1 MFTGLVQSLATVR
14 GVADVRAGRRLRI
27 AEPSLAPRLE
37 IGESVAVNGACLT
50 AVAVEG
56 ESFDFEAGPETLAKT
71 TLGRLAAGD
80 RVNLE
85 RALRAGDPLGGHFV
99 TGHVDCVG
107 AVLEEVVAGDWLTVW
122 FGFPPEWEE
131 LLVAKG
137 SVAVDGVSL
146 TVVDV
151 RPDRFSVLLFPHSR
165 AHTTLGLKRPGDPV
179 NLVFD
184 LLAKHVRRLMS
195 SKFQKFQVESTELGL
210 NVFNL
215 EPGTSN
221 DA

>member
-14 GVADVRAGRRLRI
+14 DVTDAKGGRRLRI
-27 AEPSLAPRLE
+27 AEAALAPKLE

-50 AVAVEG
+50 VVEVEG
-56 ESFDFEAGPETLAKT
+56 DAFDFEAGPETLTKT

-85 RALRAGDPLGGHFV
+85 RALRAGDALGGHFV

-107 AVLEEVVAGDWLTVW
+107 TVLEEVVTGDWLTLW

-146 TVVDV
+146 TVVDAQ
-151 RPDRFSVLLFPHSR
+151 RDRFSVMLIPHTR
-165 AHTTLGLKRPGDPV
+165 AHTTLGLKRPGSPV
-179 NLVFD
+179 NLEFD
-184 LLAKHVRRLMS
+184 LLAKHVQKLLRRGIP
-195 SKFQKFQVESTELGL
+195 TG
-210 NVFNL
+210 
-215 EPGTSN
+215 
-221 DA
+221 